1 MATRMPDLGPL
12 AHCASVSYDCT
23 FSGLTAQG
31 GTVAFGVPN
40 PVQFVFF
47 FETGSTQPD
56 PQKDLNVYTWDYSKF
71 DQDQVEAAID
81 STLDG
86 ICQDIAGLLGVA
98 QPAVQATVQVQR
110 AWMMAGN
117 QRGTAAATQ
126 LPPEGVLV
134 TEVMPY
140 PLA

>member
-71 DQDQVEAAID
+71 DQDQVEAAIA

-98 QPAVQATVQVQR
+98 QPAVQATVDQGMVEAGKERISEGARRAALLPGRLMKQR
-110 AWMMAGN
+110 
-117 QRGTAAATQ
+117 
-126 LPPEGVLV
+126 
-134 TEVMPY
+134 
-140 PLA
+140 